1 VVMAA
6 AVADYRPRAAA
17 AQKMK
22 RSRGPVEL
30 ALEPTPDIL
39 AELPRHPGLKVVG
52 FALETENE
60 LAAAR
65 AKLRAKRCDLLVL
78 NNPTRAARGADVAR
92 PDESREIAR
101 ALRRYLEREADAG
114 RGDLW
119 AISARR
125 EATAP
130 VATPATAPVATAAAA
145 APTAGVAEAELFD
158 FSDPMS

>member
-1 VVMAA
+1 L
-6 AVADYRPRAAA
+6 
-17 AQKMK
+17 
-22 RSRGPVEL
+22 RSPPP
-30 ALEPTPDIL
+30 AP
-39 AELPRHPGLKVVG
+39 A
-52 FALETENE
+52 
-60 LAAAR
+60 
-65 AKLRAKRCDLLVL
+65 
-78 NNPTRAARGADVAR
+78 RAARGADVAR

-130 VATPATAPVATAAAA
+130 VATPATAPVATPAAA

-158 FSDPMS
+158 FSDPMSGMRGVAAPCDTLETVAEEI